1 MIIKEGK
8 KRAFSQAMRC
18 KWSVKTFQYS
28 TIKVMPFFSYTK
40 NKKIII
46 EQQFMS

>member
-1 MIIKEGK
+1 MIIKKGK

-40 NKKIII
+40 N
-46 EQQFMS
+46 